1 MSTVA
6 LIIVLLAAN
15 GLVFCL
21 AYSAYVRFQ
30 YQQFRRV
37 IPGLWETGD
46 RAGRWNAHM
55 EMLLANDP
63 RMDKTLKW
71 LLFLQRLLM
80 LSILVALIAY
90 VTGFALHH

>member
-1 MSTVA
+1 MSAVT
-6 LIIVLLAAN
+6 LIIVLLVAN
-15 GLVFCL
+15 GVVFCL

-46 RAGRWNAHM
+46 RNERWNAHM

-71 LLFLQRLLM
+71 LLFGQRILI
-80 LSILVALIAY
+80 LSIVLALLAY
-90 VTGFALHH
+90 VAGFAVHR